1 MKRLKKKIKLSEEVL
16 DKINNHIKIKICYL
30 DFLSISF
37 LFCTF
42 SEAQNNKAKDIRYR
56 VQVQELASESP
67 DWNDSRAMFTEKVAT
82 NLKLTNRANV
92 FLGKK

>member
-1 MKRLKKKIKLSEEVL
+1 M
-16 DKINNHIKIKICYL
+16 C
-30 DFLSISF
+30 
-37 LFCTF
+37 F

-92 FLGKK
+92 FLAKVKMQLNARLPNHLMQQMLILG